1 MAEAAAIL
9 EFAASYKEGGH
20 TGLPLPKLRREIMS
34 YDLLIK
40 NAQICDGTRA
50 PLFPGSVGV
59 SGGKIVEIG
68 KVSGM
73 AARTIDADGLVLAPG
88 FIDIHTHYDAQVSWD
103 PLLTCS
109 CWHGVT
115 SVLMGNCGVGVAPCR
130 PSEKDIVSWDLV
142 NVEAM
147 PHDVLLGGVAW
158 DEWESFPQYM
168 QAIEKRGIA
177 LNAGFLVPLSSFRYY
192 VMGNAASERAATSV
206 ELERMTS
213 LFREAMEAGAYG
225 FSLSL
230 LNQHIGYQGKPL
242 ASRLATKEELGA
254 LGRVMRDL
262 GRGVIEIALTRSV
275 SVLSEEELDLL
286 VHVATESQRPVTWL
300 GLLGRSDMPGVC
312 RTALTRV
319 EPFLRRGLRIPPQVT
334 PRPIQQYYTL
344 KVPFIFASLPSW
356 KDAFNRSVAE
366 QIALYRKPEF
376 RAAFRRD
383 LQVGGA
389 IFTNQ
394 WDRVHVVRIEKEHNK
409 RYLNKSIA
417 EIAALWE
424 RDPIDTI
431 LDLAIDENLAMGI
444 TLSVINTNPDEVREL
459 ITHPDVLIGLSDA
472 GAHVDQHCDAG
483 VPTYLLSEWVRK
495 RRAMTLE
502 EGVRRLT
509 GEPAAFLGQTKKG
522 HVAVGMD
529 ADLVLFDPDTV
540 GLYPP
545 EWVNDLPGG
554 KPRLIER
561 AKGVHHTIVGGS
573 VLFSDGVYQGGLPGR
588 IMRPA
593 AV

>member
-1 MAEAAAIL
+1 
-9 EFAASYKEGGH
+9 
-20 TGLPLPKLRREIMS
+20 MS

-40 NAQICDGTRA
+40 DARICDGTGKPTFRS
-50 PLFPGSVGV
+50 SVGV
-59 SGGKIVEIG
+59 RNGTIVEVG
-68 KVSGM
+68 ETSGT
-73 AARTIDADGLVLAPG
+73 ATRTINADGLVLAPG

-109 CWHGVT
+109 PWHGVT

-130 PSEKDIVSWDLV
+130 PSEKEIVSWDLV

-147 PHDVLLGGVAW
+147 PQEVLLNGVAW
-158 DEWESFPQYM
+158 DEWENFPQYM
-168 QAIEKRGIA
+168 EAIEKRGIG
-177 LNAGFLVPLSSFRYY
+177 LNSGFLVPLSSFRYY
-192 VMGNAASERAATSV
+192 VMGESASERAATPA
-206 ELERMTS
+206 ELERMTA
-213 LFREAMEAGAYG
+213 LFRQAMEAGAYG

-242 ASRLATKEELGA
+242 ASRLATKEELCA
-254 LGRVMRDL
+254 LGRVMRAL

-275 SVLSEEELDLL
+275 SVMTEEELDLL
-286 VHVATESQRPVTWL
+286 VAVASESQRPVTWL
-300 GLLGRSDMPGVC
+300 GLLGRSDMPGIC
-312 RTALTRV
+312 RKTLTRI
-319 EPFLRRGLRIPPQVT
+319 EPLLRQGLRIPPQVT

-344 KVPFIFASLPSW
+344 KVPFIFASFPSW
-356 KDAFNRSVAE
+356 KEAFNRPVAE
-366 QIALYRKPEF
+366 QIALYQKPEF
-376 RAAFRRD
+376 REAFRRD
-383 LQVGGA
+383 LKVGGA

-394 WDRVHVVRIEKEHNK
+394 WDRVHVVRVEQEHNK

-431 LDLAIDENLAMGI
+431 LDLAIDEHLEMGI

-459 ITHPDVLIGLSDA
+459 ITHPGVLIGLSDA

-495 RRAMTLE
+495 RQAMTLE

-509 GEPAAFLGQTKKG
+509 SEPAVFLGQPHKG
-522 HVAVGMD
+522 RIAVGMD

-540 GLYPP
+540 GVSPP
-545 EWVNDLPGG
+545 EWVNDLPGD

-561 AKGVHHTIVGGS
+561 AQGVHHTVVGGT

-588 IMRPA
+588 IMRP
-593 AV
+593 V

>member
-1 MAEAAAIL
+1 
-9 EFAASYKEGGH
+9 
-20 TGLPLPKLRREIMS
+20 MS
-34 YDLLIK
+34 YDLLVK
-40 NAQICDGTRA
+40 NARICDGTGA
-50 PLFPGSVGV
+50 PIYQGSVGV
-59 SGGKIVEIG
+59 NAGKIVALG
-68 KVSGM
+68 D
-73 AARTIDADGLVLAPG
+73 AAGSATRTIDADGLVLAPG

-130 PSEKDIVSWDLV
+130 PQDKEIVSWDLV

-147 PHDVLLGGVAW
+147 PQDVLLNGVAW

-168 QAIEKRGIA
+168 AAIERRGVG
-177 LNAGFLVPLSSFRYY
+177 LNVGFLVPLSSFRYY
-192 VMGNAASERAATSV
+192 VMGAEASEREATPA
-206 ELERMTS
+206 ELERMVQ
-213 LFREAMEAGAYG
+213 LFRQAMDAGAYG

-242 ASRLATKEELGA
+242 ASRMATKAELCA

-275 SVLSEEELDLL
+275 SVLTDDELDLL
-286 VHVATESQRPVTWL
+286 VAVATESQRPVTWL
-300 GLLGRSDMPGVC
+300 GLLGRSDMPWVC
-312 RTALTRV
+312 RTALERLA
-319 EPFLRRGLRIPPQVT
+319 PLFRQGLRIPPQVT

-356 KDAFNRSVAE
+356 REAFNRPVPE
-366 QIALYRKPEF
+366 QIALYQSPTF
-376 RAAFRRD
+376 REAFRRD
-383 LQVGGA
+383 LKVGGA

-394 WDRVHVVRIEKEHNK
+394 WDRVHVVRVEKEHNR

-431 LDLAIDENLAMGI
+431 LDLAIDEELEMGI

-483 VPTYLLSEWVRK
+483 VPTYLLGEWVRK
-495 RRAMTLE
+495 RQALTLE
-502 EGVRRLT
+502 QGVRRLT
-509 GEPAAFLGQTKKG
+509 SEPASFLGNTQKG
-522 HVAVGMD
+522 TLAVGKD
-529 ADLVLFDPDTV
+529 ADLVLFDPTTV
-540 GLYPP
+540 GVQAP

-561 AKGVHHTIVGGS
+561 ALGVVHTIVNGE
-573 VLFSDGVYQGGLPGR
+573 VVVTEGVYQGGLPGR
-588 IMRPA
+588 MMRP
-593 AV
+593 

>member
-1 MAEAAAIL
+1 
-9 EFAASYKEGGH
+9 
-20 TGLPLPKLRREIMS
+20 MS

-40 NAQICDGTRA
+40 DARICDGTGKATFR
-50 PLFPGSVGV
+50 GSVGV
-59 SGGKIVEIG
+59 RGGKIVEVG
-68 KVSGM
+68 EASGS
-73 AARTIDADGLVLAPG
+73 ATRTINADGLVLAPG

-109 CWHGVT
+109 PWHGVT

-130 PSEKDIVSWDLV
+130 PIEKDIVSWDLV

-147 PHDVLLGGVAW
+147 PQDVLLNGVAW
-158 DEWESFPQYM
+158 DEWESFPQYIAAM
-168 QAIEKRGIA
+168 ERRGIG

-192 VMGNAASERAATSV
+192 VMGASASEREATDA
-206 ELERMTS
+206 ELERMTT
-213 LFREAMEAGAYG
+213 LFRQAMEAGAFG

-242 ASRLATKEELGA
+242 ASRMATKRELCA
-254 LGRVMRDL
+254 LGRVMREL

-275 SVLSEEELDLL
+275 SVMSEEELDLL
-286 VHVATESQRPVTWL
+286 IAVATESQRPVTWL

-312 RTALTRV
+312 RKTLTRI
-319 EPFLRRGLRIPPQVT
+319 EPLLKQGLRIPPQVT

-344 KVPFIFASLPSW
+344 KVPFIFASFASW
-356 KDAFNRSVAE
+356 RDAFNRPVPE
-366 QIALYRKPEF
+366 QIALYKKPEF
-376 RAAFRRD
+376 RETFRKE
-383 LQVGGA
+383 LKVGGA

-394 WDRVHVVRIEKEHNK
+394 WDCVHVVRVEHERNK
-409 RYLNKSIA
+409 QYLNKSIA
-417 EIAALWE
+417 DIAAQWG
-424 RDPIDTI
+424 RDPVDTI
-431 LDLAIDENLAMGI
+431 LDLAIDENLEMGI
-444 TLSVINTNPDEVREL
+444 TLAVINTNPDEVREL
-459 ITHPDVLIGLSDA
+459 ITHPGVLIGLSDA

-483 VPTYLLSEWVRK
+483 IPTYLLSEWVRK
-495 RRAMTLE
+495 RQAMTLE

-509 GEPAAFLGQTKKG
+509 SEPAAFLGQPSKG
-522 HVAVGMD
+522 RIASGLD

-561 AKGVHHTIVGGS
+561 AKGVQQTIVGGN
-573 VLFSDGVYQGGLPGR
+573 VLYADGVYQGGLPGKV
-588 IMRPA
+588 MRP
-593 AV
+593 V

>member
-1 MAEAAAIL
+1 
-9 EFAASYKEGGH
+9 
-20 TGLPLPKLRREIMS
+20 MS

-40 NAQICDGTRA
+40 DAEICDGTGRSRFHGA
-50 PLFPGSVGV
+50 VGV
-59 SGGKIVEIG
+59 RDGVIVEVG
-68 KVSGM
+68 NTAGN
-73 AARTIDADGLVLAPG
+73 ARRVINADGLVVAPG

-109 CWHGVT
+109 PWHGVT

-130 PSEKDIVSWDLV
+130 PAEKEIVSWDLV

-147 PHDVLLGGVAW
+147 PHDVLLNGVAW
-158 DEWESFPQYM
+158 EQWESFPDYIRTI
-168 QAIEKRGIA
+168 AERGIG
-177 LNAGFLVPLSSFRYY
+177 LNAGFLIPLSSFRYY
-192 VMGNAASERAATSV
+192 VMGSEASEREATEN
-206 ELERMTS
+206 ELERMTT
-213 LFREAMEAGAYG
+213 LFRQAMEAGAYG

-242 ASRLATKEELGA
+242 ASRMATKKELCA
-254 LGRVMRDL
+254 LGRVMREL

-275 SVLSEEELDLL
+275 SVLTDDELDLL
-286 VHVATESQRPVTWL
+286 VTVATESQRPVTWL

-312 RTALTRV
+312 RTALEKV
-319 EPFLRRGLRIPPQVT
+319 EPFMRKGLRIPPQVT

-344 KVPFIFASLPSW
+344 KVPFIFASFPSW
-356 KDAFNRSVAE
+356 REAFNRPVAD
-366 QIALYRKPEF
+366 QIALYQKPEF
-376 RAAFRRD
+376 RAAFRKD

-394 WDRVHVVRIEKEHNK
+394 WDCVHVVRVENEENK

-417 EIAALWE
+417 EVAAIWK
-424 RDPIDTI
+424 RDPVDTI
-431 LDLAIDENLAMGI
+431 LDLAISEHLEMGI
-444 TLSVINTNPDEVREL
+444 TLSVINTKPEEVREL

-495 RRAMTLE
+495 RQAMTLE
-502 EGVRRLT
+502 DGVRRLT
-509 GEPAAFLGQTKKG
+509 SEPAAFLGQTKKG
-522 HVAVGMD
+522 RVAVGMD
-529 ADLVLFDPDTV
+529 ADLVVFDPGTV

-545 EWVNDLPGG
+545 EWVNDLPGK

-561 AKGVHHTIVGGS
+561 AQGVHQTIVGGS
-573 VLFSDGVYQGGLPGR
+573 VLFSDGVYQGGLPGKV
-588 IMRPA
+588 MRA
-593 AV
+593 EKAIN

>member
-1 MAEAAAIL
+1 
-9 EFAASYKEGGH
+9 
-20 TGLPLPKLRREIMS
+20 MS

-40 NAQICDGTRA
+40 DARICDGTGKATFR
-50 PLFPGSVGV
+50 GSVGV
-59 SGGKIVEIG
+59 QAGKIVEIG
-68 KVSGM
+68 DVSGL
-73 AARTIDADGLVLAPG
+73 AKRTINADGLVLAPG

-109 CWHGVT
+109 PWHGVT

-130 PSEKDIVSWDLV
+130 PQEKDIVSWDLV

-147 PHDVLLGGVAW
+147 PQDVLLNGVAW
-158 DEWESFPQYM
+158 EEWESFPQYIET
-168 QAIEKRGIA
+168 IEKRGIG

-192 VMGNAASERAATSV
+192 VMGASASEREATDV
-206 ELERMTS
+206 ELERMTT
-213 LFREAMEAGAYG
+213 LFRQAMEAGAYG

-242 ASRLATKEELGA
+242 ASRMATKRELCA
-254 LGRVMRDL
+254 LGRVMREL

-275 SVLSEEELDLL
+275 SVMSEEELDLL
-286 VHVATESQRPVTWL
+286 VAVATESQRPVTWL

-312 RTALTRV
+312 RKTLDRV
-319 EPFLRRGLRIPPQVT
+319 EPLLRQGLRIPPQVT

-344 KVPFIFASLPSW
+344 KVPFIFASFASW
-356 KDAFNRSVAE
+356 RDAFNRPVPE
-366 QIALYRKPEF
+366 QIALYKKPEF
-376 RAAFRRD
+376 RETFRKE
-383 LQVGGA
+383 LKIGGA

-394 WDRVHVVRIEKEHNK
+394 WDCVHVVRVEQERNK
-409 RYLNKSIA
+409 QYLNKSIA
-417 EIAALWE
+417 DIAAQWG
-424 RDPIDTI
+424 RDPVDTI
-431 LDLAIDENLAMGI
+431 LDLAIDENLEMGI

-459 ITHPDVLIGLSDA
+459 ITHPGVLIGLSDA

-483 VPTYLLSEWVRK
+483 VPTYLLGEWVRK

-509 GEPAAFLGQTKKG
+509 SEPATFLGQSSKG
-522 HVAVGMD
+522 RIAPGLD

-540 GLYPP
+540 GVHAP

-561 AKGVHHTIVGGS
+561 AQGVQQTIVGGA
-573 VLFSDGVYQGGLPGR
+573 VLFADGAYQGGLPGK
-588 IMRPA
+588 IMRP
-593 AV
+593 V

>member
-1 MAEAAAIL
+1 
-9 EFAASYKEGGH
+9 
-20 TGLPLPKLRREIMS
+20 MS

-40 NAQICDGTRA
+40 DARICDGTGK
-50 PLFPGSVGV
+50 PSFYGSIGV
-59 SGGKIVEIG
+59 QAGKIVEVG
-68 KVSGM
+68 EAVGS
-73 AARTIDADGLVLAPG
+73 ATRTINADGLVLAPG
-88 FIDIHTHYDAQVSWD
+88 FIDIHTHYDAQISWD

-109 CWHGVT
+109 SWHGVT

-130 PSEKDIVSWDLV
+130 PNEKEIVSWDLV

-147 PHDVLLGGVAW
+147 PQEVLLNGVAW
-158 DEWESFPQYM
+158 DEWESFPEYM

-177 LNAGFLVPLSSFRYY
+177 LNVGFLVPLSSFRYY
-192 VMGNAASERAATSV
+192 VMGDAASERAANAI

-213 LFREAMEAGAYG
+213 LFRHAMEAGAYG
-225 FSLSL
+225 YSLSL

-262 GRGVIEIALTRSV
+262 QRGVIEIALTRSV
-275 SVLSEEELDLL
+275 SVLTEEELDVLI
-286 VHVATESQRPVTWL
+286 HMATESQRPVTWL
-300 GLLGRSDMPGVC
+300 ALLGRSDMPGVC
-312 RTALTRV
+312 RKALDRI
-319 EPFLRRGLRIPPQVT
+319 EPLLRQGFRIPPQVT

-356 KDAFNRSVAE
+356 KEAFNRPVAE

-394 WDRVHVVRIEKEHNK
+394 WDRVHVVRVEREHNT

-417 EIAALWE
+417 EIAAQWE
-424 RDPIDTI
+424 RDPVDTI
-431 LDLAIDENLAMGI
+431 LDLAIDENLEMGI

-459 ITHPDVLIGLSDA
+459 ITHPGVLIGLSDA

-495 RRAMTLE
+495 RQALTLE

-509 GEPAAFLGQTKKG
+509 AEPAAFLGQPHKG
-522 HVAVGMD
+522 RIAPGTD
-529 ADLVLFDPDTV
+529 ADLVVFDPDTV

-561 AKGVHHTIVGGS
+561 AIGVHHTVVGGE
-573 VLFSDGVYQGGLPGR
+573 VLFSEGVYQGGLPGQV
-588 IMRPA
+588 MRPT
-593 AV
+593 

>member
-1 MAEAAAIL
+1 
-9 EFAASYKEGGH
+9 
-20 TGLPLPKLRREIMS
+20 MS

-40 NAQICDGTRA
+40 DARICDGTGQ
-50 PLFPGSVGV
+50 PLVRGSVGV
-59 SGGKIVEIG
+59 QAGKIVEVG
-68 KVSGM
+68 EASGL
-73 AARTIDADGLVLAPG
+73 AKRTINADGLVLAPG

-109 CWHGVT
+109 PWHGVT

-130 PSEKDIVSWDLV
+130 PREKDIVSWDLV

-147 PHDVLLGGVAW
+147 PQDVLLNGVAW
-158 DEWESFPQYM
+158 DEWESFPQYIE
-168 QAIEKRGIA
+168 AIEKRGIG

-192 VMGNAASERAATSV
+192 VMGASASERKATDA
-206 ELERMTS
+206 ELEQMTT
-213 LFREAMEAGAYG
+213 LFRQAMEAGAYG

-242 ASRLATKEELGA
+242 ASRMATKRELCA
-254 LGRVMRDL
+254 LGRVMREL

-275 SVLSEEELDLL
+275 SVMSEEELDLL
-286 VHVATESQRPVTWL
+286 VAVATESQRPVTWL

-312 RTALTRV
+312 RKTLDRV
-319 EPFLRRGLRIPPQVT
+319 EPLLRQGLRIPPQVT

-344 KVPFIFASLPSW
+344 KVPFIFASFASW
-356 KDAFNRSVAE
+356 RDAFNRPVPE
-366 QIALYRKPEF
+366 QIALYKKPEF
-376 RAAFRRD
+376 RETFRKE
-383 LQVGGA
+383 LKVGGA

-394 WDRVHVVRIEKEHNK
+394 WDCVHVVRVEQERNK
-409 RYLNKSIA
+409 QYLNKSIA
-417 EIAALWE
+417 DIAAQWG
-424 RDPIDTI
+424 RDPVDTI
-431 LDLAIDENLAMGI
+431 LDLGIDENLEMGI

-459 ITHPDVLIGLSDA
+459 ITHPGVLIGLSDA

-483 VPTYLLSEWVRK
+483 VPTYLLGEWVRK
-495 RRAMTLE
+495 RQAMTLE

-509 GEPAAFLGQTKKG
+509 SEPAAFLGQPAKG
-522 HVAVGMD
+522 RIAQGLD

-540 GLYPP
+540 GVHAP

-561 AKGVHHTIVGGS
+561 ARGVQQTIVGGN
-573 VLFSDGVYQGGLPGR
+573 VLFADGAYQGGLPGKV
-588 IMRPA
+588 MRPGA
-593 AV
+593 

>member
-1 MAEAAAIL
+1 
-9 EFAASYKEGGH
+9 
-20 TGLPLPKLRREIMS
+20 MS
-34 YDLLIK
+34 YDLLIRD
-40 NAQICDGTRA
+40 ARICDGTGK
-50 PLFPGSVGV
+50 PIFHGSVGV
-59 SGGKIVEIG
+59 KGGKIVEVG
-68 KVSGM
+68 EVAGT
-73 AARTIDADGLVLAPG
+73 ATQTINADGLVVAPG
-88 FIDIHTHYDAQVSWD
+88 FIDIHTHYDAQISWD

-130 PSEKDIVSWDLV
+130 PSEKEIVSWDLV

-147 PHDVLLGGVAW
+147 PQEVLLNGVAW

-168 QAIEKRGIA
+168 HAIEKRGIA
-177 LNAGFLVPLSSFRYY
+177 LNVGFLVPLSSFRYY
-192 VMGNAASERAATSV
+192 VMGDAASQRAATPA
-206 ELERMTS
+206 ELERMIA
-213 LFREAMEAGAYG
+213 LFRQAMEAGAYG

-230 LNQHIGYQGKPL
+230 LDQHIGYQGKPL
-242 ASRLATKEELGA
+242 ASRLATKEELCA
-254 LGRVMRDL
+254 LGRVMREL

-275 SVLSEEELDLL
+275 SVLTDEELDLL
-286 VHVATESQRPVTWL
+286 VAVATESQRPVTWL

-312 RTALTRV
+312 RTSLARV
-319 EPFLRRGLRIPPQVT
+319 EPLLRQGLRIPPQVT

-356 KDAFNRSVAE
+356 KEAFNRPVAE
-366 QIALYRKPEF
+366 QMALYRKPEF

-394 WDRVHVVRIEKEHNK
+394 WDRVHVVRVEHEHNK
-409 RYLNKSIA
+409 PYLNKSIA

-431 LDLAIDENLAMGI
+431 LDLAIDENLEMGI
-444 TLSVINTNPDEVREL
+444 TLSVINTDPAEVREL

-495 RRAMTLE
+495 HQALTLE

-509 GEPAAFLGQTKKG
+509 SEPAAFLGQPQKG
-522 HVAVGMD
+522 RIAVGMD
-529 ADLVLFDPDTV
+529 ADLVVFDPHTV
-540 GLYPP
+540 GPCPP
-545 EWVNDLPGG
+545 EWVNDLPGE

-561 AKGVHHTIVGGS
+561 ATGIHHTVVGGTL
-573 VLFSDGVYQGGLPGR
+573 LFSDGVYQGGLPGAVL
-588 IMRPA
+588 RPLA
-593 AV
+593 G

>member
-1 MAEAAAIL
+1 
-9 EFAASYKEGGH
+9 
-20 TGLPLPKLRREIMS
+20 MS
-34 YDLLIK
+34 YDLLVK
-40 NAQICDGTRA
+40 NAKICDGTGKSI
-50 PLFPGSVGV
+50 FQGSVGV
-59 SGGKIVEIG
+59 NAGKIVAVGE
-68 KVSGM
+68 
-73 AARTIDADGLVLAPG
+73 AAGSAVRTINADGLVLAPG
-88 FIDIHTHYDAQVSWD
+88 FIDIHTHYDAQISWD

-130 PSEKDIVSWDLV
+130 PKEKDIVSWDLV

-147 PHDVLLGGVAW
+147 PQDVLLNGVAW

-168 QAIEKRGIA
+168 EAIEKRGVG
-177 LNAGFLVPLSSFRYY
+177 LNVGFLVPLSSFRYY
-192 VMGNAASERAATSV
+192 VMGSEASEREATSA
-206 ELERMTS
+206 ELERMVT
-213 LFREAMEAGAYG
+213 LFRQAMEAGAYG

-242 ASRLATKEELGA
+242 ASRMATKAELCA

-275 SVLSEEELDLL
+275 SVLTDEELDLL
-286 VHVATESQRPVTWL
+286 VAVATESQRPVTWL
-300 GLLGRSDMPGVC
+300 GLLGRSDMPWVC
-312 RTALTRV
+312 RTALERV
-319 EPFLRRGLRIPPQVT
+319 TPFFRQGLRIPPQVT

-344 KVPFIFASLPSW
+344 KVPFIFASFPSW
-356 KDAFNRSVAE
+356 KEAFNRSVTE
-366 QIALYRKPEF
+366 QIALYRSPAF
-376 RAAFRRD
+376 REAFRRD
-383 LQVGGA
+383 LKIGGA

-394 WDRVHVVRIEKEHNK
+394 WDRVHVVRVEKEHNR

-431 LDLAIDENLAMGI
+431 LDLAIDEELEMGI
-444 TLSVINTNPDEVREL
+444 TLSVINTNPEEVREL

-483 VPTYLLSEWVRK
+483 VPTYLLGEWVRK
-495 RRAMTLE
+495 RQALTLE
-502 EGVRRLT
+502 QGVRRLT
-509 GEPAAFLGQTKKG
+509 SEPAAFLGNMQKG
-522 HVAVGMD
+522 RIDVEKD

-540 GLYPP
+540 GVHAP

-561 AKGVHHTIVGGS
+561 AQGVVHTIVGGE
-573 VLFSDGVYQGGLPGR
+573 VVVTEGVYQGGLPGR
-588 IMRPA
+588 VMRPD
-593 AV
+593 

>member
-1 MAEAAAIL
+1 MN
-9 EFAASYKEGGH
+9 
-20 TGLPLPKLRREIMS
+20 

-40 NAQICDGTRA
+40 NARICDGTGS
-50 PLFPGSVGV
+50 PVFHGSVGV
-59 SGGKIVEIG
+59 RDGKIAEVG
-68 KVSGM
+68 DASGT
-73 AARTIDADGLVLAPG
+73 ATRTINADGLVLAPG

-109 CWHGVT
+109 PWHGVT

-147 PHDVLLGGVAW
+147 PQDVLLNGVAW

-168 QAIEKRGIA
+168 EAIGKRGIA

-192 VMGNAASERAATSV
+192 VMGAAASEREATEA
-206 ELERMTS
+206 ELERMTV
-213 LFREAMEAGAYG
+213 LFRQAMEAGAYG

-242 ASRLATKEELGA
+242 ASRMATKKELCA

-275 SVLSEEELDLL
+275 SVMTEEELDLL
-286 VHVATESQRPVTWL
+286 VAVATESQRPVTWL

-312 RTALTRV
+312 RKTLTRV
-319 EPFLRRGLRIPPQVT
+319 EPLLRQGLRIPPQVT

-344 KVPFIFASLPSW
+344 KVPFIFASFSSW
-356 KDAFNRSVAE
+356 KEAFNRPVAE
-366 QIALYRKPEF
+366 QITLYRKPEF
-376 RAAFRRD
+376 REAFRRD
-383 LQVGGA
+383 LKVGGA

-394 WDRVHVVRIEKEHNK
+394 WDRVHVVRVEKEHN
-409 RYLNKSIA
+409 RQYLNKSIA
-417 EIAALWE
+417 DIAALWN

-431 LDLAIDENLAMGI
+431 LDLAIDENLEMGI

-459 ITHPDVLIGLSDA
+459 ITHPGVLIGLSDA

-495 RRAMTLE
+495 RQALTLE
-502 EGVRRLT
+502 KGVRRLT
-509 GEPAAFLGQTKKG
+509 SEPAAFLGQSSKG
-522 HVAVGMD
+522 RIAAGMD
-529 ADLVLFDPDTV
+529 ADLVLFDPDTI
-540 GLYPP
+540 GPYPP

-561 AKGVHHTIVGGS
+561 AAGVHHTIVGGN
-573 VLFSDGVYQGGLPGR
+573 VLFSDGIYQGGLPGKVL
-588 IMRPA
+588 RPQTA
-593 AV
+593 

>member
-1 MAEAAAIL
+1 
-9 EFAASYKEGGH
+9 
-20 TGLPLPKLRREIMS
+20 MS
-34 YDLLIK
+34 YDLLVK
-40 NAQICDGTRA
+40 NAKICDGTGA
-50 PLFPGSVGV
+50 PIFQGSVGV
-59 SGGKIVEIG
+59 RAGKIIAVGE
-68 KVSGM
+68 
-73 AARTIDADGLVLAPG
+73 AAESATRMINGDGLVLAPG
-88 FIDIHTHYDAQVSWD
+88 FIDIHTHYDAQISWD

-130 PSEKDIVSWDLV
+130 PQEKDIVSWDLV

-147 PHDVLLGGVAW
+147 PQDVLLNGVAW

-168 QAIEKRGIA
+168 EAIEKRGVG
-177 LNAGFLVPLSSFRYY
+177 LNVGFLVPLSSFRYY
-192 VMGNAASERAATSV
+192 VMGSEASEREATSV
-206 ELERMTS
+206 ELARMVQ
-213 LFREAMEAGAYG
+213 LFRQAMEAGAYG

-242 ASRLATKEELGA
+242 ASRMATKAELCA
-254 LGRVMRDL
+254 LGRVMREL

-275 SVLSEEELDLL
+275 SVLTDEELDLL
-286 VHVATESQRPVTWL
+286 VAVASESQRPVTWL
-300 GLLGRSDMPGVC
+300 GLLGRSDMPWVC
-312 RTALTRV
+312 RAALERV
-319 EPFLRRGLRIPPQVT
+319 TPLFRQGLRIPPQVT

-356 KDAFNRSVAE
+356 REAFNRPVAE
-366 QIALYRKPEF
+366 QIALYRSPTF
-376 RAAFRRD
+376 REAFHQD
-383 LQVGGA
+383 LKVGGA

-394 WDRVHVVRIEKEHNK
+394 WDRVHVVRVEKEHNQ

-431 LDLAIDENLAMGI
+431 LDLAIDEELEMGI

-483 VPTYLLSEWVRK
+483 VPTYLLGEWVRK
-495 RRAMTLE
+495 RQALTLE
-502 EGVRRLT
+502 QGVRRLT
-509 GEPAAFLGQTKKG
+509 SEPAAFLGNTQKG
-522 HVAVGMD
+522 SLAVGKD

-540 GLYPP
+540 GVCAP

-561 AKGVHHTIVGGS
+561 AQGVVHTIVGGE
-573 VLFSDGVYQGGLPGR
+573 VVVTEGVYQGGLPGR
-588 IMRPA
+588 VMRPI
-593 AV
+593 

>member
-1 MAEAAAIL
+1 
-9 EFAASYKEGGH
+9 
-20 TGLPLPKLRREIMS
+20 MS
-34 YDLLIK
+34 YDVLIK
-40 NAQICDGTRA
+40 DTRLCDGTGKATFR
-50 PLFPGSVGV
+50 GSVGV
-59 SGGKIVEIG
+59 QAGKIVEIG
-68 KVSGM
+68 DVSGL
-73 AARTIDADGLVLAPG
+73 AKRTINADGLVLAPG

-109 CWHGVT
+109 PWHGVT

-130 PSEKDIVSWDLV
+130 PQEKDIVSWDLV

-147 PHDVLLGGVAW
+147 PQDVLLNGVAW
-158 DEWESFPQYM
+158 EEWESFPQYIET
-168 QAIEKRGIA
+168 IEKRGIG

-192 VMGNAASERAATSV
+192 VMGASASEREATDV
-206 ELERMTS
+206 ELERMTT
-213 LFREAMEAGAYG
+213 LFRQAMEAGAYG

-242 ASRLATKEELGA
+242 ASRMATKRELCA
-254 LGRVMRDL
+254 LGRVMREL

-275 SVLSEEELDLL
+275 SVMSEEELDLL
-286 VHVATESQRPVTWL
+286 VAVATESQRPVTWL

-312 RTALTRV
+312 RKTLDRV
-319 EPFLRRGLRIPPQVT
+319 EPLLRQGLQIPPQVT

-344 KVPFIFASLPSW
+344 KVPFIFASFASW
-356 KDAFNRSVAE
+356 RDAFNRPVPE
-366 QIALYRKPEF
+366 QIALYKKPEF
-376 RAAFRRD
+376 RETFRKE
-383 LQVGGA
+383 LKIGGA

-394 WDRVHVVRIEKEHNK
+394 WDCVHVVRVEQERNK
-409 RYLNKSIA
+409 QYLNKSIA
-417 EIAALWE
+417 DIAAQWG
-424 RDPIDTI
+424 RDPVDTI
-431 LDLAIDENLAMGI
+431 LDLAIDENLEMGI

-459 ITHPDVLIGLSDA
+459 ITHPGVLIGLSDA

-483 VPTYLLSEWVRK
+483 VPTYLLGEWVRK

-509 GEPAAFLGQTKKG
+509 SEPATFLGQSSKG
-522 HVAVGMD
+522 RIAPGLD

-540 GLYPP
+540 GVHAP

-561 AKGVHHTIVGGS
+561 AKGVQQTIVGGA
-573 VLFSDGVYQGGLPGR
+573 VLFADGAYQGGLPGKL
-588 IMRPA
+588 MRP
-593 AV
+593 V

>member
-1 MAEAAAIL
+1 MT
-9 EFAASYKEGGH
+9 H
-20 TGLPLPKLRREIMS
+20 
-34 YDLLIK
+34 DLLIK
-40 NAQICDGTRA
+40 DARICDGTGS
-50 PLFPGSVGV
+50 PVFHGSVGV
-59 SGGKIVEIG
+59 RNGKIVEVG
-68 KVSGM
+68 DASGT
-73 AARTIDADGLVLAPG
+73 ATRTIDADGLVLAPG

-109 CWHGVT
+109 PWHGVT

-147 PHDVLLGGVAW
+147 PQDVLLNGVAW

-168 QAIEKRGIA
+168 EAIAKRGIA

-192 VMGNAASERAATSV
+192 VMEAAASEREATEA
-206 ELERMTS
+206 ELERMTV
-213 LFREAMEAGAYG
+213 LFRQAMDAGAYG

-242 ASRLATKEELGA
+242 ASRMATKKELCT

-275 SVLSEEELDLL
+275 SVMTEEELDLL
-286 VHVATESQRPVTWL
+286 VAVATESQRPVTWL

-312 RTALTRV
+312 RKTLTRV
-319 EPFLRRGLRIPPQVT
+319 EPLLRQGLRIPPQVT

-344 KVPFIFASLPSW
+344 KVPFIFASFSSW
-356 KDAFNRSVAE
+356 KEAFNRPVAE

-376 RAAFRRD
+376 REAFRRD
-383 LQVGGA
+383 LKVGGA

-394 WDRVHVVRIEKEHNK
+394 WDRVHVVRVEKEHNK
-409 RYLNKSIA
+409 QYLNKSIA
-417 EIAALWE
+417 DIATLWN

-431 LDLAIDENLAMGI
+431 LDLAIDENLEMGI

-459 ITHPDVLIGLSDA
+459 ITHPGVLIGLSDA

-483 VPTYLLSEWVRK
+483 VPTYLLGEWVRK
-495 RRAMTLE
+495 RQALTLE

-509 GEPAAFLGQTKKG
+509 SEPAAFLGQPSKG
-522 HVAVGMD
+522 RIAAGMD

-540 GLYPP
+540 GPYPP

-561 AKGVHHTIVGGS
+561 AAGVHHTIVGGN
-573 VLFSDGVYQGGLPGR
+573 VLFSDGIYQGGLPGKVL
-588 IMRPA
+588 RPQA
-593 AV
+593 A

>member
-1 MAEAAAIL
+1 
-9 EFAASYKEGGH
+9 
-20 TGLPLPKLRREIMS
+20 MS
-34 YDLLIK
+34 YDLLIRD
-40 NAQICDGTRA
+40 AWICDGTGKSRIR
-50 PLFPGSVGV
+50 GSVGV
-59 SGGKIVEIG
+59 RDGIIVEIG
-68 KVSGM
+68 EISGT
-73 AARTIDADGLVLAPG
+73 ATRTINADGLVVAPG
-88 FIDIHTHYDAQVSWD
+88 FIDIHTHYDAQISWD

-109 CWHGVT
+109 PWHGVT

-130 PSEKDIVSWDLV
+130 PREKEIVSWDLV

-168 QAIEKRGIA
+168 NAITRRGIA
-177 LNAGFLVPLSSFRYY
+177 LNVGFLVPLSSFRYY
-192 VMGNAASERAATSV
+192 VMGSAASERAANAA
-206 ELERMTS
+206 ELERMTV
-213 LFREAMEAGAYG
+213 LFRQAMDAGAYG

-242 ASRLATKEELGA
+242 ASRLATKEELCA
-254 LGRVMRDL
+254 LGQVMREL
-262 GRGVIEIALTRSV
+262 GRGVIEIALTKSV
-275 SVLSEEELDLL
+275 SVLTDEELDLL
-286 VHVATESQRPVTWL
+286 VTVANESQRPVTWL

-312 RTALTRV
+312 RSALTRI
-319 EPFLRRGLRIPPQVT
+319 EPFLRKGLRIPPQVT
-334 PRPIQQYYTL
+334 PRPIQQYYTM

-356 KDAFNRSVAE
+356 REAFNRPVAE
-366 QIALYRKPEF
+366 QIALYRKAEF
-376 RAAFRRD
+376 REAFRRD
-383 LQVGGA
+383 LKVGGA

-394 WDRVHVVRIEKEHNK
+394 WDRVHVVRVEKDHNK
-409 RYLNKSIA
+409 RYVNKSIA

-424 RDPIDTI
+424 QDPIDTI
-431 LDLAIDENLAMGI
+431 LDLAIDEELEMGI
-444 TLSVINTNPDEVREL
+444 TLSVINTNPDEVKEL

-495 RRAMTLE
+495 RQAMSLE

-522 HVAVGMD
+522 RVAIGMD
-529 ADLVLFDPDTV
+529 ADFVLFDPATV
-540 GLYPP
+540 GVQPP

-561 AKGVHHTIVGGS
+561 SQGIHHTIVGGS
-573 VLFSDGVYQGGLPGR
+573 VLFSDGIYQGGLPGQ
-588 IMRPA
+588 IMRP
-593 AV
+593 

>member
-1 MAEAAAIL
+1 
-9 EFAASYKEGGH
+9 
-20 TGLPLPKLRREIMS
+20 MS

-40 NAQICDGTRA
+40 DARVCDGTGK
-50 PLFPGSVGV
+50 PMVHGSVGV
-59 SGGKIVEIG
+59 REGKIVGVGEI
-68 KVSGM
+68 SG
-73 AARTIDADGLVLAPG
+73 AATRTINADGLVLAPG

-109 CWHGVT
+109 PWHGVT

-130 PSEKDIVSWDLV
+130 PKEKDIVSWDLV

-147 PHDVLLGGVAW
+147 PQDVLLNGVAW
-158 DEWESFPQYM
+158 EEWESFPQYIE
-168 QAIEKRGIA
+168 AVEKRGLG

-192 VMGNAASERAATSV
+192 VMGASASEREATDA
-206 ELERMTS
+206 ELERMTT
-213 LFREAMEAGAYG
+213 LFRQAMEAGAYG

-242 ASRLATKEELGA
+242 ASRMATKRELCA
-254 LGRVMRDL
+254 LGRVMREL

-275 SVLSEEELDLL
+275 SIMSEEELDLL
-286 VHVATESQRPVTWL
+286 IAVATESQRPVTWL

-312 RTALTRV
+312 RKTLDRV
-319 EPFLRRGLRIPPQVT
+319 EPLLRQGLRIPPQVT

-344 KVPFIFASLPSW
+344 KVPFIFASFASW
-356 KDAFNRSVAE
+356 KDAFNRPVSE
-366 QIALYRKPEF
+366 QITLYKKSEF
-376 RAAFRRD
+376 RERFRQE
-383 LQVGGA
+383 LKIGGA

-394 WDRVHVVRIEKEHNK
+394 WDRVQIVRVEQERNK
-409 RYLNKSIA
+409 QYLNKSIA
-417 EIAALWE
+417 DIAAQWG
-424 RDPIDTI
+424 RDPVDTI
-431 LDLAIDENLAMGI
+431 LDLAIDENLEMGI

-459 ITHPDVLIGLSDA
+459 ITHPGVLLGLSDA

-483 VPTYLLSEWVRK
+483 VPTYLLGEWVRQRK
-495 RRAMTLE
+495 AMTLE

-509 GEPAAFLGQTKKG
+509 SEPAAFLGQSSKG
-522 HVAVGMD
+522 RIALGMD
-529 ADLVLFDPDTV
+529 ADLVLFDPETV
-540 GLYPP
+540 GVHPP

-561 AKGVHHTIVGGS
+561 AKGVQQTIVGGT
-573 VLFSDGVYQGGLPGR
+573 VLFADGAYQGGLPGR
-588 IMRPA
+588 IMRPM

>member
-1 MAEAAAIL
+1 
-9 EFAASYKEGGH
+9 
-20 TGLPLPKLRREIMS
+20 MS
-34 YDLLIK
+34 YDLLVK
-40 NAQICDGTRA
+40 NAKICDGTGA
-50 PLFPGSVGV
+50 PIYQGSVGV
-59 SGGKIVEIG
+59 NAGKIVAVG
-68 KVSGM
+68 D
-73 AARTIDADGLVLAPG
+73 AAGSATRTINADGLVLAPG
-88 FIDIHTHYDAQVSWD
+88 FIDIHTHYDAQISWD

-130 PSEKDIVSWDLV
+130 PQDKEIVSWDLV

-147 PHDVLLGGVAW
+147 PQEVLLNGVAW

-168 QAIEKRGIA
+168 QAIEKRGVG
-177 LNAGFLVPLSSFRYY
+177 LNVGFLVPLSSFRYY
-192 VMGNAASERAATSV
+192 VMGSEASEREATPA
-206 ELERMTS
+206 ELERMVQ
-213 LFREAMEAGAYG
+213 LFRQAMDAGAYG

-242 ASRLATKEELGA
+242 ASRMATKAELCA
-254 LGRVMRDL
+254 LGRVMREL

-275 SVLSEEELDLL
+275 SVLTEEELDLL
-286 VHVATESQRPVTWL
+286 VAVATESQRPVTWL
-300 GLLGRSDMPGVC
+300 GLLGRSDMPWVC
-312 RTALTRV
+312 RTALERLA
-319 EPFLRRGLRIPPQVT
+319 PLFRQGLRIPPQVT

-356 KDAFNRSVAE
+356 REAFNRPVPE
-366 QIALYRKPEF
+366 QIALYRNPTF
-376 RAAFRRD
+376 REAFRRD
-383 LQVGGA
+383 LKVGGA

-394 WDRVHVVRIEKEHNK
+394 WDRVHVVRVEKEHNR

-431 LDLAIDENLAMGI
+431 LDLAIDEELEMGI

-483 VPTYLLSEWVRK
+483 VPTYLLGEWVRK
-495 RRAMTLE
+495 RQALTLE
-502 EGVRRLT
+502 QGVRRLT
-509 GEPAAFLGQTKKG
+509 SEPAAFLGNTRKG
-522 HVAVGMD
+522 SLAVGKD
-529 ADLVLFDPDTV
+529 ADLVLFDPTTV
-540 GLYPP
+540 GVHAP

-561 AKGVHHTIVGGS
+561 AQGVVHTIVGGE
-573 VLFSDGVYQGGLPGR
+573 VLVTEGVYQGGLPGKM
-588 IMRPA
+588 MRPA
-593 AV
+593 AG

>member
-1 MAEAAAIL
+1 
-9 EFAASYKEGGH
+9 
-20 TGLPLPKLRREIMS
+20 MS

-40 NAQICDGTRA
+40 DARICDGTGKSVFR
-50 PLFPGSVGV
+50 GSVGV
-59 SGGKIVEIG
+59 CGGKIVEVG
-68 KVSGM
+68 EASGT
-73 AARTIDADGLVLAPG
+73 AKRAVNADGLVLAPG

-109 CWHGVT
+109 GWHGVT

-130 PSEKDIVSWDLV
+130 SQEKDIVSWDLV

-147 PHDVLLGGVAW
+147 PQDVLLNGVAW
-158 DEWESFPQYM
+158 EEWESFPQYM
-168 QAIEKRGIA
+168 DAIARRGIA
-177 LNAGFLVPLSSFRYY
+177 LNSGFLVPLSSFRYY
-192 VMGNAASERAATSV
+192 VMGAAASEREASEA
-206 ELERMTS
+206 ELDRMVG
-213 LFREAMEAGAYG
+213 LFRQAMEAGAYG

-230 LNQHIGYQGKPL
+230 LNQHIGHQGKPL
-242 ASRLATKEELGA
+242 ASRMATKRELCA
-254 LGRVMRDL
+254 LGRVMREL

-275 SVLSEEELDLL
+275 SVMSEEELDLL
-286 VHVATESQRPVTWL
+286 VAVATESQRPVTWL

-312 RTALTRV
+312 RKTLTRV
-319 EPFLRRGLRIPPQVT
+319 EPLLRQGLRIPPQVT

-344 KVPFIFASLPSW
+344 KTPFIFASFASW
-356 KDAFNRSVAE
+356 RDAFNRPVPE

-376 RAAFRRD
+376 RETFRKE
-383 LQVGGA
+383 LKVGGA

-394 WDRVHVVRIEKEHNK
+394 WDCVHVVRVEQERNK
-409 RYLNKSIA
+409 PYLNKSIA
-417 EIAALWE
+417 DIAGQWG
-424 RDPIDTI
+424 RDPVDTI

-444 TLSVINTNPDEVREL
+444 TLSVINTNPEEVREL
-459 ITHPDVLIGLSDA
+459 ITHPGVLIGLSDA

-509 GEPAAFLGQTKKG
+509 SEPAAFLGQVNKG
-522 HVAVGMD
+522 CIAPGLD

-561 AKGVHHTIVGGS
+561 SKGVCHTVVGGDI
-573 VLFSDGVYQGGLPGR
+573 VFSDGVYQGGLPGKL
-588 IMRPA
+588 MRP
-593 AV
+593 V